1 MDEETPNAELVP
13 QKSKEYKWTTI
24 HGWWRYYGG
33 LSCLP
38 AVGGTTIKIDQLA
51 IRVRPFILGRLASC
65 KLVEST
71 WQTGVSALKS
81 QLRSGT

>member
-13 QKSKEYKWTTI
+13 QKSREYKWTTI

-51 IRVRPFILGRLASC
+51 IRVRPFIYPNGPTCGGIQSI
-65 KLVEST
+65 
-71 WQTGVSALKS
+71 
-81 QLRSGT
+81 